1 MSIIY
6 KDKVENYDEL
16 KSLYDNAYNA
26 PQAFKNSKYT
36 KYAYDDKKLIGAVR
50 IISEGV
56 ETALLVDTKLLD
68 GYDKIIKFN
77 LIKEIEKKLIGKR
90 VMIYGDAES
99 INFYEELGYH
109 RCKNAW
115 TYFGK
120 NYSNVSSKLFLPE
133 GYKFENE
140 FKVDSK
146 EKKEPVKA
154 VITYNDNFNDGM
166 YEINE
171 LLTKA
176 FFGRPHDI
184 EKTTEAFE
192 NSQYM
197 ITAYHDD
204 KIVGVARAVSDGVKY
219 ATILNV
225 AVDPEYQ
232 GLSIGK
238 EIVIRLSE
246 KIKEDIIVL
255 NTHAGSAGFYN
266 KLKEY
271 RRNKTVFEKN
281 IDQGKRTMDPLSY
294 SLMFTPKGY
303 KFLDEY

>member
-6 KDKVENYDEL
+6 KDKPKNYDEL
-16 KSLYDNAYNA
+16 KSLYDNANNA
-26 PQAFKNSKYT
+26 PQAFENSKYT
-36 KYAYDDKKLIGAVR
+36 KYVYDDKRLIGAVR
-50 IISEGV
+50 VISEGV

-68 GYDKIIKFN
+68 GYDESIKLN
-77 LIKEIEKKLIGKR
+77 LIKEIEKELLGKR

-99 INFYEELGYH
+99 IDFYEELGYH

-120 NYSNVSSKLFLPE
+120 NSSNISSKLFLPA

-140 FKVDSK
+140 FNLNSK

-154 VITYNDNFNDGM
+154 VITYKYNFNEDT
-166 YEINE
+166 YEKIND

-176 FFGRPHDI
+176 FFGRPHKI

-219 ATILNV
+219 ATI
-225 AVDPEYQ
+225 
-232 GLSIGK
+232 
-238 EIVIRLSE
+238 
-246 KIKEDIIVL
+246 
-255 NTHAGSAGFYN
+255 
-266 KLKEY
+266 
-271 RRNKTVFEKN
+271 
-281 IDQGKRTMDPLSY
+281 
-294 SLMFTPKGY
+294 
-303 KFLDEY
+303 